1 VVSVPSLLGQ
11 LGVCIMTILAEE
23 VSPATKTRINVAS
36 LSADVVFG
44 GIMLIVALLATA
56 TYGLDLGFAFF

>member
-1 VVSVPSLLGQ
+1 MSL
-11 LGVCIMTILAEE
+11 LAEE
-23 VSPATKTRINVAS
+23 VSRATKPRINIAS
-36 LSADVVFG
+36 IGADVVFG

>member
-1 VVSVPSLLGQ
+1 MSV
-11 LGVCIMTILAEE
+11 LAEE
-23 VSPATKTRINVAS
+23 VSRATTTRTNRAS

-56 TYGLDLGFAFF
+56 TYGVDLGFAFF